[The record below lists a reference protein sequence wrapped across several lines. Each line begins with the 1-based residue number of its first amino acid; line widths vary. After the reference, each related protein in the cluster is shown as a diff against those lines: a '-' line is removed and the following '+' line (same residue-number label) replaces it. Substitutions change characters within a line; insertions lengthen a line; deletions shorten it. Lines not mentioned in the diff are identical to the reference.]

1 MELGLVLILL
11 GILILISTVYL
22 IIRTD
27 KKNRDYYVLS
37 IQCFVSVTL
46 IIFGI
51 ILWVNN
57 VGLTIL

>member
-1 MELGLVLILL
+1 MQLGLALILL

-22 IIRTD
+22 IIRTY

-37 IQCFVSVTL
+37 MQCCISVAL

-51 ILWVNN
+51 IL
-57 VGLTIL
+57 

>member
-1 MELGLVLILL
+1 MQLGLALILL

-37 IQCFVSVTL
+37 MQCCISVAL

-57 VGLTIL
+57 VSLAIL